1 MALFHIKRQ
10 RHTRQGLRT
19 PGPDQVVR
27 PFHRVIYALLR
38 LIAFLGGALPESIA
52 RAIGRAIGRLYW
64 RIDEERRKTALLNL
78 DQVFGDRKSEA
89 QKQAIV
95 KACCEHMGCAVV
107 EVLTLAGRS
116 REQFLAKVEIEG
128 LEGFHEGL
136 ARGKGV
142 ILCSAHYG
150 NWEIMNLALGYL
162 GLPLTAMAR
171 PMDNPL
177 VHRYLEGI
185 RTRSG
190 NGVIYKHKSVR
201 KILAQLAENRVIGI
215 VNDQDVHDRNRLM
228 VPFFGR
234 DAATTPA
241 PAAVAHRTGAP
252 LITGYAIPKGDGR
265 YLLRFNPLLEANPE
279 ADRDQEITRL
289 TLALNHALEA
299 QILDFPDCWMWIHQR
314 FKTGVAGRT
323 DFYERKR

>member
-1 MALFHIKRQ
+1 MALFQFKRQ
-10 RHTRQGLRT
+10 RYTRQGLRT
-19 PGPDQVVR
+19 PGPDQQIR
-27 PFHRVIYALLR
+27 PFHWVVYLFLR
-38 LIAFLGGALPESIA
+38 LIALCGRLMPRSLA

-64 RIDEERRKTALLNL
+64 RLDKERRRTALLNL
-78 DQVFGDRKSEA
+78 DQVFGDRKTESE
-89 QKQAIV
+89 KQAIV
-95 KACCEHMGCAVV
+95 KACCEHLGCAVV
-107 EVLTLAGRS
+107 EVLTLASLS
-116 REQFLAKVEIEG
+116 RERFLAMVDIEG
-128 LEGFHEGL
+128 LEGFREGL

-150 NWEIMNLALGYL
+150 NWEVMNLALGYL

-177 VHRYLEGI
+177 VHDYLERI

-201 KILAQLAENRVIGI
+201 KILSQLAENRVIGI

-252 LITGYAIPKGDGR
+252 LITGYAVPRGGGR
-265 YLLRFNPLLEANPE
+265 YLLRFNALIEPQPE
-279 ADRDQEITRL
+279 ADRDEEIMRL
-289 TLALNHALEA
+289 TLALNQALEA
-299 QILDFPDCWMWIHQR
+299 QILDEPVCWMWIHQR
-314 FKTGVAGRT
+314 FKTGADGRT
-323 DFYERKR
+323 DFYDRRR